1 MNVLIVEDDPMI
13 ARLNARYLAR
23 MSDCHLIG
31 QCRDVVSAR
40 AMVERERVDLVLLDI
55 YLGRR
60 HGLELAEW
68 LQIHRPDTDVILLTA
83 ANEADVVRRAHRL
96 GVRDYLVKPFSIERF
111 IEAITAC
118 QRRRRTLARTDRP
131 VDQNTLDALF
141 RTPHPASGPGERLPK
156 GLTKTTLAAVIDAVQ
171 AALSADRALSTDII
185 ADHADISR
193 VSARKYLR
201 YLVDKQ
207 ALGETLSYGAAG
219 RPAFRYAL
227 LDAALLRQLAAWAC
241 ASDTGDMPT
250 KKPL

>member
-1 MNVLIVEDDPMI
+1 MNVLIVEDDPMV
-13 ARLNARYLAR
+13 ARLNAGYLAR
-23 MSDCHLIG
+23 MTDCTLIG

-40 AMVERERVDLVLLDI
+40 AVLERERVDLVLLDV

-68 LQIHRPDTDVILLTA
+68 LQTHRPDTDVILLTA
-83 ANEADVVRRAHRL
+83 ANEADMVRRAHQL

-111 IEAITAC
+111 MEAITAC
-118 QRRRRTLARTDRP
+118 QRRRRTLARADRP
-131 VDQNTLDALF
+131 VDQDTLDALF
-141 RTPHPASGPGERLPK
+141 RTPHPAARSVERLPK
-156 GLTKTTLAAVIDAVQ
+156 GLTKTTLASVIEAVH
-171 AALSADRALSTDII
+171 AAASSADYALSTEVV

-207 ALGETLSYGAAG
+207 ALGETFSYGAAG

-227 LDAALLRQLAAWAC
+227 LDVALLRRLADWA
-241 ASDTGDMPT
+241 APT